1 MARSIN
7 RLSARTVETIAKPG
21 RHADGGNLFLIVD
34 AARENGS
41 PRKPARRWAFI
52 FRWDGKLKEMGLG
65 SLNAISLARAR
76 ELAGQYR
83 TVLAENRNPIE
94 VRRAEE
100 RKRVAG
106 RTFGEVA
113 TELHSSLQS
122 GWRGVKYRRQWL
134 PTLRTYAAGIWERPV
149 AEVETAHVLAILEPI
164 WTTKAETAGKVRERI
179 EAVLDAARARGLIP
193 EDRANPARWRGHLV
207 HLLAKRP
214 KLQRGHHA
222 ALPFAE
228 VSAFMSEL
236 REREAM
242 AALCLQFVVLTCAR
256 SAERSMYRYFTPLGA
271 TSDWP

>member
-21 RHADGGNLFLIVD
+21 RHADGGNLFLVVD

-122 GWRGVKYRRQWL
+122 GWRGVKYRQRHGPHPIRQSEFH
-134 PTLRTYAAGIWERPV
+134 RRSDSQ
-149 AEVETAHVLAILEPI
+149 
-164 WTTKAETAGKVRERI
+164 R
-179 EAVLDAARARGLIP
+179 
-193 EDRANPARWRGHLV
+193 LV
-207 HLLAKRP
+207 HTTEIVVRHE
-214 KLQRGHHA
+214 QGHGGSVRTKIV
-222 ALPFAE
+222 PDFRE
-228 VSAFMSEL
+228 VCVSQSW
-236 REREAM
+236 
-242 AALCLQFVVLTCAR
+242 
-256 SAERSMYRYFTPLGA
+256 YR
-271 TSDWP
+271 